1 MPFVPPKKPSIWI
14 KLIKKADLYGI
25 GFFFIMF
32 FEKSG
37 NVKTIIFPVILKL
50 FQV

>member
-14 KLIKKADLYGI
+14 KIIKKADLYGI
-25 GFFFIMF
+25 GFFIMF
-32 FEKSG
+32 FEESG
-37 NVKTIIFPVILKL
+37 KVKTLIFPVILKL